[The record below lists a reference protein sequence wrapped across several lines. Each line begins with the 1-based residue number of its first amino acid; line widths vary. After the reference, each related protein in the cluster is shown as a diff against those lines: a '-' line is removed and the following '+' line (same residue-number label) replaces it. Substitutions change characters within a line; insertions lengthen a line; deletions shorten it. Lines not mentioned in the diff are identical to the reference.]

1 MTKYSCFALCVV
13 VVSLSSVFAEDGP
26 ANEGDVLDIVFE
38 CAKEHEVKASEMLAV
53 MGSRDVTLV
62 NPCLW
67 SCCLKKGGFIDDKG
81 QYVLNPG
88 LTYVRN
94 IIKGDESYSVLEKT
108 AKQCESVKD
117 KAETECELGA
127 LLAGCFV
134 EQMMKM

>member
-1 MTKYSCFALCVV
+1 MSKFSCLAFCVV
-13 VVSLSSVFAEDGP
+13 VVSLNSVLAEDGP

-38 CAKEHEVKASEMLAV
+38 CAKENEVKASEILAV
-53 MGSRDVTLV
+53 MTSRDVTLV

-88 LTYVRN
+88 LTYVKN
-94 IIKGDESYSVLEKT
+94 IVKSDQFYTFIEKS

-117 KAETECELGA
+117 KAGSECELGA
-127 LLAGCFV
+127 LLAACIL